1 MRATRRQVRVALGW
15 KKQTWPQDEW
25 VWQYEES
32 IFEDAIDP
40 EIAIVDAH
48 HHFFDPVEHEQWPVA
63 KPLRKLIFMQDGHD
77 LVRGIITDPAMASLP
92 YCFGERAPLLARY
105 KGPELLR
112 DIKGNGKGHRIVN
125 TVFIECGWKTPG
137 EAVQCMEPVKEADMV
152 SEVHRQFPELCG
164 GIVAFADLR
173 LGKDVEPALKYYK
186 ANPLVKGIRHS
197 LAFCE
202 DPLIRGGS
210 CPHCNKGTAYDEKF
224 REGFALLEKYGFVY
238 DCWLFH
244 EQIDALEDL
253 AKAFPKTTIICDHMA
268 YPPGPESL

>member
-1 MRATRRQVRVALGW
+1 MAKDCRQP
-15 KKQTWPQDEW
+15 K
-25 VWQYEES
+25 
-32 IFEDAIDP
+32 
-40 EIAIVDAH
+40 
-48 HHFFDPVEHEQWPVA
+48 
-63 KPLRKLIFMQDGHD
+63 
-77 LVRGIITDPAMASLP
+77 
-92 YCFGERAPLLARY
+92 
-105 KGPELLR
+105 
-112 DIKGNGKGHRIVN
+112 
-125 TVFIECGWKTPG
+125 
-137 EAVQCMEPVKEADMV
+137 

-268 YPPGPESL
+268 YPLGLSPYKKEEVFPVWKESMARLAKVPNVMVKLGGFGMRWVGFGFDERPTPASSEELADAWRPYISHCLTLFGVDRCIMESNFPMDRITCSYTVCWNALKKCVRNYSLEDRQKLFELNARRVYQL

>member
-1 MRATRRQVRVALGW
+1 MECCTAFCGLLKILGRINVRVALGW

-25 VWQYEES
+25 VWQYE
-32 IFEDAIDP
+32 EDAIDP

-152 SEVHRQFPELCG
+152 RQFRDTNGEEPHG
-164 GIVAFADLR
+164 QR
-173 LGKDVEPALKYYK
+173 LSATQEPEPA
-186 ANPLVKGIRHS
+186 
-197 LAFCE
+197 
-202 DPLIRGGS
+202 
-210 CPHCNKGTAYDEKF
+210 
-224 REGFALLEKYGFVY
+224 EG
-238 DCWLFH
+238 
-244 EQIDALEDL
+244 
-253 AKAFPKTTIICDHMA
+253 
-268 YPPGPESL
+268 